1 LEKWLKRLNFAKK
14 RTIMQKIPTTF
25 TELVRFDWFM
35 KYMFRDKSDFEVL
48 EGFLSVLLKEDII
61 ILEILESEGN
71 QSRKKA
77 KWNRVD
83 VLVKTSTD
91 ERIIVEIQNNEEFDY
106 LQRILFGACKT
117 ITDNINKGEPYASIK
132 KVISVSIVYFRAAQG
147 RDYIYHGYTLF
158 RGMHLNDELLL
169 NEEQQAAF
177 NKSSPSQIY
186 PEYYLVQALE
196 FSGEINDTLDEWVY
210 LFKNSKVEDDFTA
223 KGIDKA
229 KEKLA
234 IAKLPKRK
242 RLEYERYLK
251 SLHDEAS
258 WNETQRIKA
267 MMQEKRDRE
276 VQEAVQR
283 AEEAEKIAEQ
293 AQQEREK
300 AKQEQEKAQQEREK
314 AEQEREKAEQE
325 REKAEQEREKAEFLL
340 GETQKKAII
349 KALQRGKL
357 SLEEIADD
365 NEVSVEFVLRIQK
378 DAF

>member
-1 LEKWLKRLNFAKK
+1 LRKQTQKVEFGHYFFLEKSFKRLNFAKK

-48 EGFLSVLLKEDII
+48 EGFLSVLLKEDIV

-158 RGMHLNDELLL
+158 RGMHLNDELVL

-177 NKSSPSQIY
+177 NKSSPSQLY

-223 KGIDKA
+223 KGMDKA

-267 MMQEKRDRE
+267 MMEEKRERE
-276 VQEAVQR
+276 FQETMEKLKQATKQAEQAEQAAKQR
-283 AEEAEKIAEQ
+283 AEQAEQ
-293 AQQEREK
+293 A
-300 AKQEQEKAQQEREK
+300 AKQR
-314 AEQEREKAEQE
+314 AEQAERA
-325 REKAEQEREKAEFLL
+325 LS
-340 GETQKKAII
+340 ETQKKAVL

-365 NEVSVEFVLRIQK
+365 NEVSIEFVLRIQK
-378 DAF
+378 ELKK

>member
-1 LEKWLKRLNFAKK
+1 
-14 RTIMQKIPTTF
+14 
-25 TELVRFDWFM
+25 
-35 KYMFRDKSDFEVL
+35 
-48 EGFLSVLLKEDII
+48 
-61 ILEILESEGN
+61 
-71 QSRKKA
+71 
-77 KWNRVD
+77 
-83 VLVKTSTD
+83 LVKTSTD

-147 RDYIYHGYTLF
+147 RDYIYHGYTIF

-169 NEEQQAAF
+169 NEEQKAAF
-177 NKSSPSQIY
+177 NKISPSQIY

-196 FSGEINDTLDEWVY
+196 FPDVIKDNLDEWVY

-223 KGIDKA
+223 KGMDKA

-267 MMQEKRDRE
+267 MMEEKREREFQEKMQKLEQLGR
-276 VQEAVQR
+276 AAKQR
-283 AEEAEKIAEQ
+283 AELAEQ
-293 AQQEREK
+293 A
-300 AKQEQEKAQQEREK
+300 
-314 AEQEREKAEQE
+314 
-325 REKAEQEREKAEFLL
+325 LS
-340 GETQKKAII
+340 ETQKKAEQALSETQKKAEQALSETQKKAEQALSETQKKAVL

-357 SLEEIADD
+357 SVEEIADD
-365 NEVSVEFVLRIQK
+365 NEVSIEFVLKVQNEIK
-378 DAF
+378 K